1 MYFWWCPCYFL
12 SLLMKLMTRMT
23 KWAVTIQGSGDSQGW
38 ARLLCWP
45 SANTVSCKQERQSKK
60 KKKNLKKDS
69 FFQGEVGKKDRG
81 RETSDGRRMHMVKG

>member
-60 KKKNLKKDS
+60 KKILLKRIV
-69 FFQGEVGKKDRG
+69 FFKVKWEKKTEGEKHQMA
-81 RETSDGRRMHMVKG
+81 EECIW

>member
-38 ARLLCWP
+38 AGFYAGQVLTQ
-45 SANTVSCKQERQSKK
+45 SAASKRDRAKK
-60 KKKNLKKDS
+60 KK
-69 FFQGEVGKKDRG
+69 FF
-81 RETSDGRRMHMVKG
+81 